1 MLRNLPYF
9 PDLKLVICSKSYR
22 GDAGGFKVYNFCYFE
37 KNRNFKFFTKVL
49 LLDPLNLD
57 DHISQTSIYVHLA
70 KLTEPTL
77 YIKTCLYTC
86 GIIHYISTGGCRGTL
101 RLTVSFQDL
110 EKTLRLKGI

>member
-1 MLRNLPYF
+1 MVVVTTF
-9 PDLKLVICSKSYR
+9 PRSQRRSSSESR
-22 GDAGGFKVYNFCYFE
+22 GVPVRFANSLSQDYI
-37 KNRNFKFFTKVL
+37 
-49 LLDPLNLD
+49 NLD